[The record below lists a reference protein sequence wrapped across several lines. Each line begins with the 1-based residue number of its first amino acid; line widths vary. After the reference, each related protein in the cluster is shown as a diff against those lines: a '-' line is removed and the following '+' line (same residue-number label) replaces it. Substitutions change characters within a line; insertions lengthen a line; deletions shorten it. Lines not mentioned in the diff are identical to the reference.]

1 MSIEGP
7 AVILGLGNPG
17 EEYAQTRHN
26 VGFMVL
32 KALERRH
39 HIDDRKGYP
48 LATLHRGRIGALEV
62 VTLRPKTYMNLS
74 GQAAAW
80 FLKGRQIPPSRM
92 LVLTDDF
99 ALPLGRL
106 RVRPS
111 GSAGGHNGLKSL
123 ISDLG
128 TQEFPR
134 VRLGVGPVPE
144 RWDPADFVLGRFRA
158 DEQKELDEMIE
169 RCCDCVETWLTQPFE
184 IVMSRFN
191 PDPRKPPP
199 EPKPPR
205 ERPAAT
211 ETPPSEPP
219 PA

>member
-1 MSIEGP
+1 MSDGP
-7 AVILGLGNPG
+7 LVILGLGNPG

-26 VGFMVL
+26 VGFMVC

-39 HIDDRKGYP
+39 HIEDRKGYP
-48 LATLHRGRIGALEV
+48 LATLHRGRIGGLEV

-80 FLKGRQIPPSRM
+80 FLKGRQIPPARM
-92 LVLTDDF
+92 LVITDDF

-106 RVRPS
+106 RVRGS

-123 ISDLG
+123 IADLG
-128 TQEFPR
+128 TQDFPR
-134 VRLGVGPVPE
+134 LRLGVGPVPE

-158 DEQKELDEMIE
+158 DEQKELDAMLE
-169 RCCDCVETWLTQPFE
+169 RSCDCVEAWLTQPFE
-184 IVMSRFN
+184 QVMSRFN
-191 PDPRKPPP
+191 PDPKRPPP

-205 ERPAAT
+205 PT
-211 ETPPSEPP
+211 EGKPTSEPP
-219 PA
+219 PP